1 MWNPLE
7 SAKVKGAGGEENILA
22 GGAKGELEVQWGEGK
37 SAKTGGSSRIFR
49 RVVVSFQVIIFVKV
63 EVKTSLFGQFTF
75 TFYF

>member
-1 MWNPLE
+1 MRNPLE
-7 SAKVKGAGGEENILA
+7 SAKVNGAGGEENILA

>member
-7 SAKVKGAGGEENILA
+7 SAKVNGAGGEENILA
-22 GGAKGELEVQWGEGK
+22 GGAKGESEVQWEGR